1 MEVAP
6 VDERDLDAGCLAQR
20 ERRLKAA
27 EAAADDDDSMIRW
40 PARKISQDMLL
51 QAS

>member
-27 EAAADDDDSMIRW
+27 EAAADDDHSMTHLAGHDLTRQL
-40 PARKISQDMLL
+40 RK
-51 QAS
+51 AS